1 MDLVDLQSQYRR
13 IKDEIDQAV
22 ASVLDSAAYING
34 PEVDTFAGELADYL
48 GVPHVIPCANGTDAL
63 QIALMGLGLK
73 AGDEVIVPAFTYA
86 AAVEAIVLLGMTP
99 VLVDVTFD
107 TYNIDT
113 QQIEQTISS
122 RTKAIIVVHLFGQS
136 CDMEPVMNLAGK
148 YNLFVVEDNAQSLGA
163 LYTDS
168 ARTTCKAGTI
178 GHIAIT
184 SFFPTK
190 PLGCC
195 GDGGAL
201 FTADAALAG
210 RVRSIAN
217 HGQAGEKFRHRILGC
232 NSRLDTLQ
240 AAILR
245 VKLRYVDE
253 YAGLRQRVA
262 RRYDEALLGV
272 PHITIP
278 RRARYSSHVYHQYTL
293 RVADGHRDTLREHLT
308 RSDIPTAVYYP
319 YPINEQPAFR
329 VLVRTTQPLHRAPDL
344 CRTVLSLPIHGE
356 INENDQNRI
365 IDAILRYAHRHR

>member
-1 MDLVDLQSQYRR
+1 MEMVDLQSQYRR
-13 IKDEIDQAV
+13 IKDEIGQAV
-22 ASVLDSAAYING
+22 ANVLDNAAYING
-34 PEVDTFAGELADYL
+34 PDVDAFADELADYL

-63 QIALMGLGLK
+63 QIALMSLGLR

-99 VLVDVTFD
+99 VLVDVNPD

-148 YNLFVVEDNAQSLGA
+148 YNLYVIEDNAQSLGA

-168 ARTTCKAGTI
+168 ARDTYKTGTI
-178 GHIAIT
+178 GHIATT

-190 PLGCC
+190 PLGCY

-201 FTADAALAG
+201 FTTDAALSE
-210 RVRSIAN
+210 RIRSIAN
-217 HGQAGEKFRHRILGC
+217 HGQAGEKFHHRILGC

-245 VKLRYVDE
+245 IKLRHIDE
-253 YAGLRQRVA
+253 YTGLRQRVA
-262 RRYDEALLGV
+262 RRYDEALLGA
-272 PHITIP
+272 PNIIPP
-278 RRARYSSHVYHQYTL
+278 RRARYSNHVYHQYTI
-293 RVADGHRDTLREHLT
+293 RVAEEHREALRDHLA
-308 RSDIPTAVYYP
+308 RCGIPTVVYYP
-319 YPINEQPAFR
+319 HPINEQPAFR
-329 VLVRTTQPLHRAPDL
+329 VLVRTTQPLRQAIRL
-344 CRTVLSLPIHGE
+344 SRTVLSLPIHSE
-356 INENDQNRI
+356 ISENDQNNI
-365 IDAILRYAHRHR
+365 IDAVLQYAHRHR